1 MKLLAIVFCMI
12 ASVSL
17 TAQQIILKGKVSDK
31 LTVQPLAYANI
42 RIAGTLSGT
51 TATINGF
58 FELRLAK
65 GNYNL
70 VVSSIGYI
78 SDTVSISLSS
88 NKTVEILLSP
98 TPVNLPEITV
108 FPGENPAIEILRR
121 AIEAKHD
128 RDYKLNS
135 YVFRAYTKG
144 LVRSVNDITST
155 GRSVSIG
162 VGTNSNKNDS
172 AKLKIS
178 GIIENESIGYFKKPD
193 NYKEEI
199 IARKQSANTSS
210 TMNLFT
216 GGRLIQNF
224 YSEDVSFLNRKL
236 PSPISDNALNYYYFI
251 IEDTLAMD
259 KQTVFKINFEPI
271 NRVDPGF
278 VGTIYIADKN
288 YNLVKIET
296 GLNDP
301 ANPGKIFKKINI
313 IQQFTP
319 IKDKIVMPID
329 YRISVEGNPLG
340 LFKFGA
346 EMNSI
351 FYNYQINDELN
362 SDFFDMTAI
371 KVKSDADKK
380 DSTYWLS
387 TQTIPNT
394 DEEIIAYK
402 RIDSVEAVTKGFAE
416 NFSLLSSS
424 IAINKNLSVTGPLAL
439 YSFNRVEGH
448 TLNFGFNSYDL
459 LDKRL
464 NLRSDF
470 SYGFNDEKFKIDF
483 GGNYYLGEYR
493 TSNITFRAYS
503 RLSDLFTES
512 IRYNKFTSSLTSLIT
527 KYDFRDYY
535 YTKGFSVGFWTQA
548 FPVLGL
554 GIGFFNRTDNSAVV
568 NTDFSLLQ
576 RDKVY
581 LPIQPINETRIS
593 AITANFQLD
602 FRKYFEDGYYRRR
615 INFGEAYWG
624 INGGVTISSSEI
636 FKSNLDYQT
645 YRIQLNGNFPTFA
658 SARMNLTITSQFSK
672 GNVPYQMLFAL
683 PGNIEGIGQ
692 SYTFRTLKTGE
703 IFGDRAIVLSLE
715 HNFTDEIFRFLHLN
729 FLIDW
734 QMNLTGHFNAGFI
747 ENSSDSKSILPLDR
761 NGNPLQVEEFRTPF
775 AEIGFGI
782 GQVLFPFKLEFTWKL
797 NHLNKNNIVFGLNIP
812 LL

>member
-1 MKLLAIVFCMI
+1 MK
-12 ASVSL
+12 SL
-17 TAQQIILKGKVSDK
+17 IITLCVIITISLDAQQLIFKGKVSDK
-31 LTVQPLAYANI
+31 LTSQSLAYANI

-51 TATINGF
+51 TATVNGL
-58 FELRLAK
+58 FELRLSK
-65 GNYNL
+65 GNYKL
-70 VVSSIGYI
+70 IVSSIGFI
-78 SDTVSISLSS
+78 SDTVSVSLFANESI
-88 NKTVEILLSP
+88 EIFLSP
-98 TPVNLPEITV
+98 TPVNMPEVTV
-108 FPGENPAIEILRR
+108 FPGENPAVEILRR

-128 RDYKLNS
+128 RNYKLNS

-144 LVRSVNDITST
+144 LIRSVNDISST
-155 GRSVSIG
+155 GRSVSVG
-162 VGTNSNKNDS
+162 VGSNSSQNDS

-224 YSEDVSFLNRKL
+224 YSEDVNFLNRKL
-236 PSPISDNALNYYYFI
+236 PSPISDGALYYYYYL

-259 KQTVFKINFEPI
+259 RQTVFKINFEPI

-319 IKDKIVMPID
+319 IKDEIVMPID

-346 EMNSI
+346 ELNSI
-351 FYNYQINDELN
+351 FYNYQINDELK

-394 DEEIIAYK
+394 DEEITAYK

-416 NFSLLSSS
+416 NFSLLSTS
-424 IAINKNLSVTGPLAL
+424 IAVNKNLSVTGPLGL

-448 TLNFGFNSYDL
+448 TLNFGINSYDL
-459 LDKRL
+459 LDKRF
-464 NLRSDF
+464 NLRTDI
-470 SYGFNDEKFKIDF
+470 SYGFNDEKFKVDL
-483 GGNYYLGEYR
+483 GGNFYLGEYR
-493 TSNITFRAYS
+493 TNNLTFRAFS
-503 RLSDLFTES
+503 RLSDLFSES
-512 IRYNKFTSSLTSLIT
+512 IRYNRFTSSLTSLIT

-535 YTKGFSVGFWTQA
+535 YSKGFSVGFWAQA

-554 GIGFFNRTDNSAVV
+554 GIGFSNRTDNNANV
-568 NTDFSLLQ
+568 NTDFSVLQ

-581 LPIQPINETRIS
+581 LPVQPIYETKVN
-593 AITANFQLD
+593 AVTLNFQLD

-624 INGGVTISSSEI
+624 INGGVTISNSEI
-636 FKSNLDYQT
+636 LKSSLDYQT
-645 YRIQLNGNFPTFA
+645 YRIQLNGNFSTFA
-658 SARMNLTITSQFSK
+658 SARMNLTITGQFSH
-672 GNVPYQMLFAL
+672 GAVPYQLLFAL
-683 PGNIEGIGQ
+683 PGNISGIGQ
-692 SYTFRTLKTGE
+692 SFTFRTLKTGE
-703 IFGDRAIVLSLE
+703 IFGDRIAVLSIE
-715 HNFTDEIFRFLHLN
+715 HNFNDEIFRLLHLN

-734 QMNLTGHFNAGFI
+734 QMNLTGHFNAAFV
-747 ENSSDSKSILPLDR
+747 ENSSGSNSILPLDR
-761 NGNPLQVEEFRTPF
+761 NGNKLQAEEFKTPF

-782 GQVLFPFKLEFTWKL
+782 GQALFPFKLEFTWKL
-797 NHLNKNNIVFGLNIP
+797 NHLNQNNFVLGLNIP